1 MKIAIA
7 GTGYVGLSNA
17 ILLAQHHDVTAVDV
31 IPEKVDMV
39 NRKESPIADAY
50 IEDYLKNRNL
60 SLTATLDGD
69 SAYRNAE
76 LIIIAAP
83 TNYDDVTGRF
93 DTRAVE
99 SILTQ
104 IRRVGS
110 KAVVIIKSTIPI
122 GYTKKIS
129 ARYPELSILFAP
141 EFLREGKAL
150 YDNLYPSRIIV
161 GIPKGK
167 EALLPKARLFAS
179 LMQEGAIKENIPVLI
194 TGSSEAESIK
204 LFSNTFLAIRVAYFN
219 EIDTYAEEK
228 GLHTADIIKGM
239 GYDPRIGDFYN
250 NPSFGYGGYCLPK
263 DTKQLLAN
271 YRDVPETMIRAVVEA
286 NETRKQY
293 IADHIAS
300 LSPKLVGI
308 YRLTMKSGSDNFRS
322 SAIQGIIERLK
333 EKGIDLIIYEPTLDK
348 DTFEGVPVT
357 HDLDSFRK
365 TSDIILA
372 NRVSE
377 DLLPVKGKVY
387 TRDLFSRD

>member
-17 ILLAQHHDVTAVDV
+17 ILLAQHHEVTAVDV

-39 NRKESPIADAY
+39 NRRESPIADAY
-50 IEDYLKNRNL
+50 IEDYLKHKNL

-69 SAYRNAE
+69 SAYREAE
-76 LIIIAAP
+76 LIIIAVP
-83 TNYDDVTGRF
+83 TNYDDVTGHF

-99 SILTQ
+99 SILSQ
-104 IRRVGS
+104 IQRVKS
-110 KAVVIIKSTIPI
+110 RALVVIKSTIPI
-122 GYTKKIS
+122 GYTQKIS
-129 ARYPELSILFAP
+129 ERYPTLSILFAP

-167 EALLPKARLFAS
+167 EHLLSGARLFAS
-179 LMQEGAIKENIPVLI
+179 LMQEGAIKEEIPVLI

-228 GLHTADIIKGM
+228 GLRTADIIKGM

-300 LSPKLVGI
+300 LSPKRVGI

-348 DTFEGVPVT
+348 DAFEGVPVT
-357 HDLDSFRK
+357 HDLEGFRE

-377 DLLPVKGKVY
+377 DLLPVKDKVY